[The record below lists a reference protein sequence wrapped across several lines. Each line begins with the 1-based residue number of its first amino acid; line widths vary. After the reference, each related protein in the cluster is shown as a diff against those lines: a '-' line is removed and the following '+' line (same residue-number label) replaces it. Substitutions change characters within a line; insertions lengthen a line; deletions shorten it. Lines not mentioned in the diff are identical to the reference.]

1 MGQDTY
7 IAIDI
12 ETTGLNPRTDK
23 ILEIG
28 AARVRDGKPV
38 ENYSTFIRVG
48 MPIPHFITELTGIDD
63 GMAAEGIAIEE
74 AMEQLTEF
82 CGEDVLLGHNILFD
96 YSFLKQ
102 AAVNQGIQFE
112 RQGIDT
118 LKIARKCL
126 PQLSSRKL
134 ESLCRYYGIE
144 TERQH
149 RALDDALAASE
160 LYKRLRE
167 SYYEVEPGVFDP
179 CALICRAKKE
189 CPATKIQ
196 KGYLI
201 DLAKYHRIDL
211 DVSLDTLTKSEASR
225 LIDNIILQHGRI
237 KR

>member
-1 MGQDTY
+1 MKNNTY
-7 IAIDI
+7 IAIDL
-12 ETTGLNPRTDK
+12 ETTGLNPSSDK

-28 AARVRDGKPV
+28 AARIV
-38 ENYSTFIRVG
+38 EGRVAETYGTFINVG
-48 MPIPHFITELTGIDD
+48 IPIPYFITNLTGIDD
-63 GMAAEGIAIEE
+63 EMASGGKQIEE
-74 AMEQLTEF
+74 AMLELLDF

-102 AAVNQGIQFE
+102 AAVNNRLKFE

-126 PQLSSRKL
+126 PQLPSRKL
-134 ESLCRYYGIE
+134 EYLCRYLSIE
-144 TERQH
+144 TEKQH

-160 LYKRLRE
+160 VYRKLAQR
-167 SYYEVEPGVFDP
+167 YYEAAPEVFEACP
-179 CALICRAKKE
+179 MMCKVKKE
-189 CPATKIQ
+189 SPATKMQ

-201 DLAKYHRIDL
+201 DLVKYHRIDL
-211 DVSLDTLTKSEASR
+211 DVSMDTLTKSEASR